1 LLDTL
6 HAGVDEVVL
15 PEAVV
20 DEITALGPDD
30 PAAVALR
37 SASWLDIVATPVIP
51 PAIRGR
57 RLGPGESA
65 VLAPAL
71 LSPGSEAVLDD
82 RDARRCARSLGIR
95 VIGTLGLIVFAKRI
109 GSVPSVRPIVETLV
123 ESGMYLEDRLRRE
136 ILELAGEAADDPT
149 PSPSHQETR
158 RSMLHAVVMAGGSGT
173 RFWPKSRRNRPKQL
187 LKLHG
192 DATMLQQTVARIAP
206 LVGPGR
212 TWIITGA
219 DQAAATRAQLPELPA
234 GNVVAE
240 PCPRDTAPCVGLA
253 AAIVA
258 KHDPDG
264 TMIVMPADHVI
275 RPAELFQKTVRA
287 ALKVID
293 EDPTAFVTFGVVPTR
308 PETGYGYIERGAR
321 LGDPEGIALHEVVQF
336 REKPDRTTAE
346 RFLAEGRFSWNAGI
360 FVWRARAILD
370 ALARHRPTLAAAIGR
385 VAEALG
391 TPAEAEA
398 IAREYPGMEK
408 VPIDKAVMEKAENVR
423 VLEVVYDWSDVGDW
437 RALNSLHA
445 ADAQGNTIQGPALA
459 VDTRGSIIV
468 ADDGAL
474 IATLGVEDLV
484 IVQSGGATLIARK
497 DRLDQLKG
505 LVEGLDMAGHSDLL

>member
-1 LLDTL
+1 MTISKTS
-6 HAGVDEVVL
+6 L
-15 PEAVV
+15 P
-20 DEITALGPDD
+20 
-30 PAAVALR
+30 
-37 SASWLDIVATPVIP
+37 
-51 PAIRGR
+51 
-57 RLGPGESA
+57 
-65 VLAPAL
+65 
-71 LSPGSEAVLDD
+71 
-82 RDARRCARSLGIR
+82 
-95 VIGTLGLIVFAKRI
+95 
-109 GSVPSVRPIVETLV
+109 
-123 ESGMYLEDRLRRE
+123 
-136 ILELAGEAADDPT
+136 
-149 PSPSHQETR
+149 
-158 RSMLHAVVMAGGSGT
+158 MLHAVVMAGGSGT

-206 LVGPGR
+206 LVSPER

-219 DQAAATRAQLPELPA
+219 DQAEATRGQLPELPA
-234 GNVVAE
+234 SNVVAE

-258 KHDPDG
+258 KRDPDG

-275 RPAELFQKTVRA
+275 RPAETFQKTVRA

-308 PETGYGYIERGAR
+308 PETGYGYIERGKQ
-321 LGDPEGIALHEVVQF
+321 LGDPEGIALHEVAQF
-336 REKPDRTTAE
+336 REKPDRATAE
-346 RFLAEGRFSWNAGI
+346 RFLAEGRFAWNAGI

-370 ALARHRPTLAAAIGR
+370 ALAKHRPNLAAAIGR

-391 TPAEAEA
+391 TPGEADV
-398 IAREYPGMEK
+398 IAREYPAMEK
-408 VPIDKAVMEKAENVR
+408 IPIDKAVMEKAANVR

-437 RALNSLHA
+437 RALDALQA
-445 ADAQGNTIQGPALA
+445 PDAQGNTIQGPALA
-459 VDTRGSIIV
+459 VDTKGSIIV

-505 LVEGLDMAGHSDLL
+505 LVEGLDKAGYGNLL